1 MNAPIERGICP
12 CCHRSLPVD
21 ACEDLARFEQ
31 LEGELEAR
39 VFLIEDQDYA
49 GLVAHLEEIVA
60 RRGGDL
66 YAVKD
71 LGEAYVMNGE
81 PRRAIDLLAPVH
93 RRWPDFED
101 VQWVILD
108 ALFAQGLDESCFEW
122 SRAVHV
128 LRLGGEALDLCH
140 GYLEQKR
147 DPRDLE
153 ELYCEL
159 LSHGYLAFDERQL
172 LAALEQDARFAV
184 DEGPYWTA
192 VALKAGAGE
201 RVDTG
206 RSRP

>member
-1 MNAPIERGICP
+1 MSASIETRICP
-12 CCHRSLPVD
+12 CCHRSLPPD
-21 ACEDLARFEQ
+21 ACLELARFEQ

-39 VFLIEDQDYA
+39 AFLIEDRDYA

-60 RRGGDL
+60 RREGDL

-81 PRRAIDLLAPVH
+81 PRRAIELLAPVH

-101 VQWVILD
+101 VRWVILD
-108 ALFAQGLDESCFEW
+108 ALFAQGLDETCFDW
-122 SRAVHV
+122 ARPVSV
-128 LRLGGEALDLCH
+128 LRPGGRVLEICR

-147 DPRDLE
+147 EPRDLE

-159 LSHGYLAFDERQL
+159 LSHGYLVFDERQL
-172 LAALEQDARFAV
+172 LIALEQDPKFAV

-192 VALKAGAGE
+192 VALRAG
-201 RVDTG
+201 VG
-206 RSRP
+206 RSG

>member
-1 MNAPIERGICP
+1 MSPTTETRICP
-12 CCHRSLPVD
+12 CCHRHLPD
-21 ACEDLARFEQ
+21 ACPEPAGTLARFEQ

-39 VFLIEDQDYA
+39 VSLIEEQDFS

-60 RRGGDL
+60 RRSGDL

-81 PRRAIDLLAPVH
+81 PQRAIELLAPVH

-108 ALFAQGLDESCFEW
+108 ALFAQGRDETCFDW
-122 SRAVHV
+122 SRSVEV
-128 LRLGGEALDLCH
+128 LRPGVEVLDLCR
-140 GYLEQKR
+140 GYLEGR
-147 DPRDLE
+147 REPCDLE

-159 LSHGYLAFDERQL
+159 LSHGYLTFSERQL
-172 LAALEQDARFAV
+172 RSALERDARFAV

-192 VALKAGAGE
+192 VALKAGGA
-201 RVDTG
+201 
-206 RSRP
+206 